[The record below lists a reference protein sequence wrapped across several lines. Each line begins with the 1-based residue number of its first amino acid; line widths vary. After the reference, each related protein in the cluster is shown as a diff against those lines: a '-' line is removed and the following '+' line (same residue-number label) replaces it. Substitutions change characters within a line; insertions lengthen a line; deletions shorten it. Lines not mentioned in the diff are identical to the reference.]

1 VIVAL
6 GNRVTMEENL
16 EKALNRVLQAETTYR
31 KEASTVA
38 VEIEETSDPGSLALA
53 LEHYHKA
60 KDYSRSGDWAGYGR
74 ELDQLEKIL
83 NQLSKKTEKKE

>member
-1 VIVAL
+1 
-6 GNRVTMEENL
+6 MEENL
-16 EKALNRVLQAETTYR
+16 EKALNLVLQAETTYR

-38 VEIEETSDPGSLALA
+38 VETEETSDPFGLA

-60 KDYSRSGDWAGYGR
+60 KDYSQNGDWAGYGR

-83 NQLSKKTEKKE
+83 NQLSKKTEKKK